1 MRMCK
6 VVNVKSE
13 WTTAKFIK
21 KVEEKLLELTYE
33 GWGIMNVSFS
43 KNGWGNAIA
52 FITIGTTDEV
62 EERKFKIDKVKDK
75 SYTALAKKVDDEM
88 MHMLDSYWDVI
99 SASFT
104 VSSMGNHIAYIT
116 ISRAYDDDFV

>member
-1 MRMCK
+1 MCK
-6 VVNVKSE
+6 VVNVKSD

-52 FITIGTTDEV
+52 FITIGTTEKV
-62 EERKFKIDKVKDK
+62 EDKRFKIVRIKDK

-88 MHMLDSYWDVI
+88 MNMVDSYWDVI
-99 SASFT
+99 SASFALT
-104 VSSMGNHIAYIT
+104 SMGSHVAYIT